1 MIGLA
6 YEDLDSDIGF
16 SSHRLPRAGQKKSE
30 GKGGLKGRSRPSFGY
45 LKGERAYDGDLRG

>member
-16 SSHRLPRAGQKKSE
+16 SSPRLPRAGQKNQKE
-30 GKGGLKGRSRPSFGY
+30 KGV
-45 LKGERAYDGDLRG
+45 

>member
-16 SSHRLPRAGQKKSE
+16 SSHRLPRAGEKIRRKRGSERKKQTKFWVSE
-30 GKGGLKGRSRPSFGY
+30 GRKGI
-45 LKGERAYDGDLRG
+45 